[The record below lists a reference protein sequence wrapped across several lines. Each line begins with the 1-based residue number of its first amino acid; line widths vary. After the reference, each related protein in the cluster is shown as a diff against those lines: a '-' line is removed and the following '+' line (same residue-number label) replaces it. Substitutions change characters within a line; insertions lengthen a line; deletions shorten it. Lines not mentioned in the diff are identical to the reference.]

1 MIAKPWQR
9 DAVVHGEPRLK
20 SSCIENRPYPALAVA
35 VAISLAACASPPPER
50 PLPPG
55 PTAAELS
62 DFATAEMHRRVGAAT
77 GNADEVIAADDTL
90 MLIPR
95 ELLSRQNPPLFAA
108 KLVCERYQTPAAVP
122 RGGPPVASAPFSLA
136 PQVAF
141 ACRDVD
147 WRYQAEIA
155 AIRSN
160 LAAKVEA
167 ADRATLALAAP
178 TRP

>member
-1 MIAKPWQR
+1 MEK
-9 DAVVHGEPRLK
+9 RL
-20 SSCIENRPYPALAVA
+20 CPAFAIA
-35 VAISLAACASPPPER
+35 VAISLAACAPPPPER

-55 PTAAELS
+55 PTAAELG

-77 GNADEVIAADDTL
+77 GNADELIAADDTL

-108 KLVCERYQTPAAVP
+108 KLVCERYRTPAAVPLP
-122 RGGPPVASAPFSLA
+122 RGGPPVAPARFSLP

-141 ACRDVD
+141 ACREVD
-147 WRYQAEIA
+147 WRYQAETA

-178 TRP
+178 ARP